1 MAVQGM
7 GGEGRQQA
15 LAAALEQADVEVL
28 LQLAD
33 LLGERRLRQA
43 QALGGAAYMAFLV
56 EGDEVA
62 KLSKIHKSC
71 LSKKLENRNGR
82 CTLKPIAYAA

>member
-1 MAVQGM
+1 M
-7 GGEGRQQA
+7 
-15 LAAALEQADVEVL
+15 
-28 LQLAD
+28 
-33 LLGERRLRQA
+33 RQA
-43 QALGGAAYMAFLV
+43 QAFGGAAYMAFLV